1 MCPPE
6 DIHVVGTSV
15 PGISR
20 LACDNGFKLSLPW
33 VCQRTP
39 LFAIRAQET
48 PWPVSQQ
55 WHGISKHALFIG
67 RPADSTHRHGLDY
80 HPDMTTIATRC
91 RFAQCSFSARGWVG
105 QRRSVYRRHNG
116 LPAQFVCSVT
126 ACDNECASCIWDILF
141 EAVLDMPS

>member
-1 MCPPE
+1 MNALNATIECGWLVATASSCPC
-6 DIHVVGTSV
+6 HGSASALHCLQYV
-15 PGISR
+15 PRRPRGRSPSSGMALVNI
-20 LACDNGFKLSLPW
+20 
-33 VCQRTP
+33 
-39 LFAIRAQET
+39 
-48 PWPVSQQ
+48 
-55 WHGISKHALFIG
+55 ALFIG

-126 ACDNECASCIWDILF
+126 ACDTECASCIWDILF
-141 EAVLDMPS
+141 EAVLDMPP